1 MIAPSREETSMPA
14 SRVSNERGIALAVAI
29 FALVVIG
36 ALVAGTFF
44 AGRLEQ
50 QSGQSTVYAAQAA
63 EGAEAGLSDAISGGQ
78 MSAATLNAML
88 EGGPSQTVSTLSL
101 PGRVSATS
109 TVRRLTSSLFL
120 VEALGTRADAGG
132 TPLAVRD
139 LGTLIRL
146 AQMNIAVNAGLTA
159 LGQVSVSGNSNVSGN
174 DATPPEWTGAGVDCP
189 TPADV
194 TGLTYNGTL
203 TQGGSSQISGSPATL
218 LDTSLNNSNIF
229 GGSQF
234 ASLKALATLVLTSNI
249 SGLAPAVTGNPPKC
263 DTSIQNNWG
272 APTDPTSP
280 CFNYFPVVYHN
291 GDLLI
296 QGNGAG
302 QGILLVEGNLS
313 VQGTIDFYGPVIVTG
328 AVNVRGTGS
337 DDVKFYGG
345 ILAQDV
351 NLDDSQLNGNAVVT
365 YSSCAIQRALQ
376 GSAVPTPLS
385 ERSWIQLYTMNN

>member
-1 MIAPSREETSMPA
+1 MPA
-14 SRVSNERGIALAVAI
+14 SRVSNERGVALAVAI

-50 QSGQSTVYAAQAA
+50 QSGQNTVYAAQAA
-63 EGAEAGLSDAISGGQ
+63 EGAEAGLSAA
-78 MSAATLNAML
+78 MANPNLSAATLGAL
-88 EGGPSQTVSTLSL
+88 VADGQTLSL
-101 PGRVSATS
+101 GTLPLGGRVSATS
-109 TVRRLTSSLFL
+109 TVTRLTSSLFL
-120 VEALGTRADAGG
+120 VEALGTRTDAGTG
-132 TPLAVRD
+132 ALAVRR

-146 AQMNIAVNAGLTA
+146 AQMDIDVTAGLTA
-159 LGQVSVSGNSNVSGN
+159 LGQVSVSGNSTVSGL
-174 DATPPEWTGAGVDCP
+174 DATPPEWTAASVDCP

-194 TGLTYNGTL
+194 TGLKYNGTL
-203 TQGGSSQISGSPATL
+203 TKQGSAEIHGSPETQ
-218 LDTSLNNSNIF
+218 LDPGLNSSNIF

-234 ASLKALATLVLTSNI
+234 AALKQLATLILTGNI
-249 SGLAPAVTGNPPKC
+249 SGLAPAVTGTPPKC
-263 DTSIQNNWG
+263 DASVRNNWG
-272 APTDPTSP
+272 APTLPTSP

-291 GDLLI
+291 GDLSI
-296 QGNGAG
+296 SGSGAG
-302 QGILLVEGNLS
+302 QGILLVEGNLN

-365 YSSCAIQRALQ
+365 YSSCAIKRALQ
-376 GSAVPTPLS
+376 GSAVPTRLN
-385 ERSWIQLYTMNN
+385 ERSWAQLYTMN

>member
-1 MIAPSREETSMPA
+1 MPA
-14 SRVSNERGIALAVAI
+14 SRVSNERGVALAVAI

-50 QSGQSTVYAAQAA
+50 QSGQNTVYAAQAA
-63 EGAEAGLSDAISGGQ
+63 EGAEAGLSDAKANLT
-78 MSAATLNAML
+78 AATLGTLTADGQL
-88 EGGPSQTVSTLSL
+88 LSLGTVSLG
-101 PGRVSATS
+101 GRVSSTS
-109 TVRRLTSSLFL
+109 TVTRLTSSLFL
-120 VEALGTRADAGG
+120 VEALGTRTDAGTG
-132 TPLAVRD
+132 ALAVRK

-146 AQMNIAVNAGLTA
+146 AQMDIAVKAGLTA
-159 LGQVSVSGNSNVSGN
+159 LGQVKVSGNSTVSGF
-174 DATPPEWTGAGVDCP
+174 DATPPEWTAASVACP

-194 TGLTYNGTL
+194 TGLMYNGTL
-203 TQGGSSQISGSPATL
+203 TKQGSAIISGAPATQ
-218 LDTSLNNSNIF
+218 LDTGLNSSNIF

-234 ASLKALATLVLTSNI
+234 AALKQLATLILTGNV
-249 SGLAPAVTGNPPKC
+249 SGLAPAVTGTPAKC
-263 DTSIQNNWG
+263 NTAIQNNWG
-272 APTDPTSP
+272 APTAPTSP

-291 GDLLI
+291 GDLSI
-296 QGNGAG
+296 SGSGAG

-313 VQGTIDFYGPVIVTG
+313 VQGPIDFYGPVIVTG

-365 YSSCAIQRALQ
+365 YSSCAIKRALQ

-385 ERSWIQLYTMNN
+385 ERSWMQLYTMN